1 MSNAT
6 LYKYTRLYSVNRHFN
21 DEFDKWIETNFSV
34 TVGRDVWNYG
44 EETFRDETGRIYLDA
59 HVMQGYVRSGGQ
71 FYATDDDWWD
81 KKLSK
86 GVRNVPKF

>member
-1 MSNAT
+1 MTNAT
-6 LYKYTRLYSVNRHFN
+6 LYKYTRLYSVNRRFN
-21 DEFDKWIETNFSV
+21 DEFDKWIEANFSV

-71 FYATDDDWWD
+71 FYATDDDWWN
-81 KKLSK
+81 KKLSR